1 MTGSLTM
8 PGTMMDCLWKS
19 QPTKRD
25 TRGWRARGSW
35 DCQWHNP
42 KQWQSQLIAAN
53 SGDRDHYS
61 DTESDSDG
69 REREWRWWYGD
80 RWWQQHRDKAR
91 QRQMQQSRRCE
102 LCVLAATVPDCSR
115 QLKLQFAVCTVAD
128 FLSISFRLQ
137 SSKRVMSSN
146 VIFEPQLVIV
156 VHLSCWST
164 ASWRASHTEPRT
176 GGELVHEPLRVRLQS
191 GGNFLASIWFI
202 SCLSQSMAKKKSL

>member
-1 MTGSLTM
+1 MTQRVTATAETTTESES
-8 PGTMMDCLWKS
+8 DA
-19 QPTKRD
+19 D
-25 TRGWRARGSW
+25 
-35 DCQWHNP
+35 
-42 KQWQSQLIAAN
+42 
-53 SGDRDHYS
+53 
-61 DTESDSDG
+61 DTETDGDSNTETKPA
-69 REREWRWWYGD
+69 RD
-80 RWWQQHRDKAR
+80 RCNSPVA
-91 QRQMQQSRRCE
+91 RRCE

-156 VHLSCWST
+156 ARLSCWST

-191 GGNFLASIWFI
+191 GGNFLASI
-202 SCLSQSMAKKKSL
+202 